1 MGGGCFHTG
10 DIAVVDEDG
19 YFFFV
24 DRKKDLIIRGGY
36 DVYPR
41 KLEEALFSH
50 PAVREAAVIGV
61 PRESPG
67 EDVGA
72 AAVLREGAHTTP
84 DELRDYMKQ
93 NVAAYQ

>member
-1 MGGGCFHTG
+1 
-10 DIAVVDEDG
+10 
-19 YFFFV
+19 
-24 DRKKDLIIRGGY
+24 
-36 DVYPR
+36 
-41 KLEEALFSH
+41 
-50 PAVREAAVIGV
+50 V
-61 PRESPG
+61 PHESPG